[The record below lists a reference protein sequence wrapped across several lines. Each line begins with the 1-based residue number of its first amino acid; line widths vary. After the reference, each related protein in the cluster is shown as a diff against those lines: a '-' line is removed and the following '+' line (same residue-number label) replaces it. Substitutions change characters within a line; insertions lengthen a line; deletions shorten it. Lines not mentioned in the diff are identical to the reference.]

1 MGLNW
6 NEIKSR
12 ALLFS
17 KTWAD
22 ACHEDSQAKPF
33 WIDFFE
39 IFGIT
44 DKRVATFELNVKKLG
59 GAQGFVDL
67 FWPGVLLVEHKSRG
81 KNLDDAVDQ
90 AMGYLHHLAERDL
103 PQLVVVCD
111 FARFRVRR
119 LATGETVEFDL
130 QHLHKHVKLFGLLA
144 GYKVQDIQAEDP
156 VNIKAAERM
165 GRLHDALKA
174 SGYGG
179 HALEV
184 LLVRLLFCLF
194 ADDTGIFQPAQS
206 FRDFVEERTAPDGSD
221 LGPRLGQLFQV
232 LNTPESQRSPHI
244 DEQLGKFAYIN
255 GKLFE
260 ETLPMADFS
269 TAMREALLDASALD
283 WSAISPAIFGS
294 LFQSIMDDKAR
305 RNLGAHYTSEA
316 NILKLIKPLFL
327 DELHAEF
334 ERVKGNRNKLF
345 EFHKK
350 LRQLTFFDPACGCGN
365 FLVISYRELRE
376 LELKVLRADHELS
389 AHKGQLAVDVHG
401 LIGVNVEA
409 SRAHLP
415 SS

>member
-6 NEIKSR
+6 NEIKSK
-12 ALLFS
+12 ALQFS

-22 ACHEDSQAKPF
+22 ACNENSQAKPF
-33 WIDFFE
+33 WIAFFE

-81 KNLDDAVDQ
+81 KNLDDALDQ
-90 AMGYLHHLAERDL
+90 AVGYLHHLHERDL

-111 FARFRVRR
+111 FARFRVRI
-119 LATGETVEFDL
+119 LATDENLEFEL
-130 QHLHKHVKLFGLLA
+130 QHLHKHIKLFGLLA
-144 GYKVQDIQAEDP
+144 GYKVQDIRDEDP

-174 SGYGG
+174 SGYEG

-206 FRDFVEERTAPDGSD
+206 FRDLVEERTAPDGSD

-232 LNTPESQRSPHI
+232 LNTPERQRNKNI
-244 DEQLGKFAYIN
+244 DEQLGQFAYIN

-269 TAMREALLDASALD
+269 TAMREALLDACALD

-294 LFQSIMDDKAR
+294 LFKASW
-305 RNLGAHYTSEA
+305 TT
-316 NILKLIKPLFL
+316 KPAATWALTT
-327 DELHAEF
+327 
-334 ERVKGNRNKLF
+334 R
-345 EFHKK
+345 
-350 LRQLTFFDPACGCGN
+350 LRPT
-365 FLVISYRELRE
+365 Y
-376 LELKVLRADHELS
+376 
-389 AHKGQLAVDVHG
+389 
-401 LIGVNVEA
+401 
-409 SRAHLP
+409 
-415 SS
+415 